1 MIAKVRTPGGGGRI
15 TMKKKD
21 TDYSHEFSQLETDF
35 NQLFTQNKKHPF
47 KILFSLYRGS
57 YWLTEKI

>member
-1 MIAKVRTPGGGGRI
+1 MIEKVRTPGGGRI

-35 NQLFTQNKKHPF
+35 NQLFTQNRKHPF
-47 KILFSLYRGS
+47 KILFNLYKGS